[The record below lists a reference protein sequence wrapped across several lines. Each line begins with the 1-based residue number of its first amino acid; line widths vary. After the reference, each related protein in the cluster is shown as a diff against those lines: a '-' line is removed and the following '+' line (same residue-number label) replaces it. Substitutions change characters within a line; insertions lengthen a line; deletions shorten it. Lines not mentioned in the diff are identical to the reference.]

1 MSQNTGKTPEAGGI
15 LAVLKKKKSQK
26 SARMALALTIGG
38 ILLTVAMFVLIIV
51 FEEQVKEMQRWGYLG
66 AFIISILGGATII
79 IPVPMLAVVAA
90 LASAM
95 ATPWEVALLGFSA
108 AAGEMIGAMIIYY
121 TGHGAGRAITSN
133 SQGRLQRGYEKM
145 LRFIERKGAW
155 ALFLVTFI
163 INPFFYPA
171 AFACGA
177 LKFEIKKFLVI
188 VVIGKLIKSMTI
200 VYAAY
205 FGLKNLLHAIGIE
218 I

>member
-1 MSQNTGKTPEAGGI
+1 MSKTTGEAPVVSETG
-15 LAVLKKKKSQK
+15 AAPKKLKPKK

-51 FEEQVKEMQRWGYLG
+51 FEDQVKEMERWGYLG

-95 ATPWEVALLGFSA
+95 ATPWEVAMLGFSA
-108 AAGEMIGAMIIYY
+108 AAGEMVGAMIIYY
-121 TGHGAGRAITSN
+121 TGNGAGRAITQN
-133 SQGRLQRGYEKM
+133 QTGRLQKAYEKM
-145 LRFIERKGAW
+145 LGIIERKGAW

-177 LKFEIKKFLVI
+177 LKFDLRKFLVI

-205 FGLKNLLHAIGIE
+205 FGLKNLFHAIGIE

>member
-1 MSQNTGKTPEAGGI
+1 MSLPTGQTPEVCEAT
-15 LAVLKKKKSQK
+15 AVPEKTKSK
-26 SARMALALTIGG
+26 RSTRAALALTIGG
-38 ILLTVAMFVLIIV
+38 VILTIAMFVLIIV
-51 FEEQVKEMQRWGYLG
+51 FEDQVKEMQRWGYLG

-121 TGHGAGRAITSN
+121 TGNGAGKAI
-133 SQGRLQRGYEKM
+133 SQNKQGKLQKAYEKM
-145 LRFIERKGAW
+145 LGIIERKGAW

-163 INPFFYPA
+163 VNPFFYPA

-177 LKFEIKKFLVI
+177 LKFDLKKFLVI

-200 VYAAY
+200 VYLAY
-205 FGLKNLLHAIGIE
+205 FGLKSLLHAIGID

>member
-1 MSQNTGKTPEAGGI
+1 MSNPTGAAPEK
-15 LAVLKKKKSQK
+15 LKSKK
-26 SARMALALTIGG
+26 SARAALALTIGG
-38 ILLTVAMFVLIIV
+38 VILTIAMFVAIIV

-66 AFIISILGGATII
+66 AFLISVLGGATII

-95 ATPWEVALLGFSA
+95 PTPWEVALLGFSA

-121 TGHGAGRAITSN
+121 TGNGAGRAISQN
-133 SQGRLQRGYEKM
+133 KQGRIQKAYEKM
-145 LRFIERKGAW
+145 LGFIERKGAW
-155 ALFLVTFI
+155 ALFAVTFI

-200 VYAAY
+200 VYVSY

>member
-1 MSQNTGKTPEAGGI
+1 MSQPLDKAPEVCEVKPDPEKT
-15 LAVLKKKKSQK
+15 KSKKST
-26 SARMALALTIGG
+26 RTALALTIGG
-38 ILLTVAMFVLIIV
+38 VILTVGMFVLIIV
-51 FEEQVKEMQRWGYLG
+51 FEDQVKEMQHWGYLG

-95 ATPWEVALLGFSA
+95 PTPWEVALLGFSA
-108 AAGEMIGAMIIYY
+108 AAGEMVGAMIIYY
-121 TGHGAGRAITSN
+121 TGNGAGRAI
-133 SQGRLQRGYEKM
+133 SQNKQGKLQKAYEKM
-145 LRFIERKGAW
+145 LGIIERKGAW

-177 LKFEIKKFLVI
+177 LKFDIKKFLVI

-200 VYAAY
+200 VYLAY
-205 FGLKNLLHAIGIE
+205 FGLKSLLRAVGIE